1 MSFSFLELS
10 FSISFPEKKYK
21 NKNSLSVYQFRTVFT
36 PSLAPISLLPNL
48 KDWSGIALILAL
60 YKGVAFSDDC

>member
-10 FSISFPEKKYK
+10 FSISFPEK
-21 NKNSLSVYQFRTVFT
+21 NKNSLSVYRFQTVFT
-36 PSLAPISLLPNL
+36 PGVAPISLLPDL

-60 YKGVAFSDDC
+60 FKGVAFSDDCV